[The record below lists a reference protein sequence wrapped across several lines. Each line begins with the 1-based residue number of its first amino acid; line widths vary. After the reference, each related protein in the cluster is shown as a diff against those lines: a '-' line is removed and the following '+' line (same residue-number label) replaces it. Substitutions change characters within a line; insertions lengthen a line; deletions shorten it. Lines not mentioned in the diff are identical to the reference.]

1 MNWNQ
6 IFTVYGKE
14 LRDALRDRRTL
25 FSMIAFPALIMPAL
39 TIGSAFF
46 SIKMVKSAQAEVPA
60 VMIIGAE
67 NGAALSA
74 ELENNPKLKIIPATP
89 DYAQRISAKEVR
101 AAIEIPSGFVAALAS
116 SGTALVKIYNYEG
129 ELRSGFAAGEIER
142 VVKEYRERVVRHSLE
157 ERKLPETLLR
167 PFELRRQNVAPPEK
181 VGGNMIGGI
190 IPYFFIFLSFMG
202 AMYPAIDLTAGEK
215 ERGTMETIL
224 CSPVG
229 RVELVLGKFLTVL
242 TASLCTVL
250 VSVLAMGASALG
262 VAAVLAPRATQA
274 VAAAGQATTM
284 HLPMLDP
291 LGLLGVVLMVIPLAV
306 LFSALIFCL
315 ALYAKSHKE
324 AQTYVSPL
332 MIVIIIPAMAAMM
345 PGVELTPKLALIPI
359 LNVSLVSKE
368 MLSGTF
374 PAGSM
379 ALIFGSSC
387 FYAALALAAAVR
399 MFNRETV
406 LFRS

>member
-1 MNWNQ
+1 
-6 IFTVYGKE
+6 
-14 LRDALRDRRTL
+14 
-25 FSMIAFPALIMPAL
+25 
-39 TIGSAFF
+39 
-46 SIKMVKSAQAEVPA
+46 
-60 VMIIGAE
+60 
-67 NGAALSA
+67 
-74 ELENNPKLKIIPATP
+74 
-89 DYAQRISAKEVR
+89 
-101 AAIEIPSGFVAALAS
+101 
-116 SGTALVKIYNYEG
+116 
-129 ELRSGFAAGEIER
+129 
-142 VVKEYRERVVRHSLE
+142 
-157 ERKLPETLLR
+157 
-167 PFELRRQNVAPPEK
+167 
-181 VGGNMIGGI
+181 
-190 IPYFFIFLSFMG
+190 
-202 AMYPAIDLTAGEK
+202 
-215 ERGTMETIL
+215 
-224 CSPVG
+224 
-229 RVELVLGKFLTVL
+229 
-242 TASLCTVL
+242 
-250 VSVLAMGASALG
+250 MGASALG

-274 VAAAGQATTM
+274 VAAAGQATAV